1 MQLIDCVCVISRDL
15 CVGINLVENH
25 DSLLQHEVHLGDLLT
40 VFAVLDCKV
49 DARLDLSK
57 LGMHFA

>member
-1 MQLIDCVCVISRDL
+1 MCVISRDL
-15 CVGINLVENH
+15 CVGINLAENH

-40 VFAVLDCKV
+40 VFAVLDGKV